1 MAHEIDLSKYEVRT
15 DLLIESLNDSRL
27 GKIDTKTRNIDDI
40 CVTEIIIS
48 DENSKYCNK
57 KPGKYITITFE
68 DVTDSTN
75 QDKVEKVFTKELTN
89 FLKYMN
95 ITSNAKTLVIGLGN
109 AQSTP
114 DSLGPKVA
122 DSIIITKHLFDIDGI
137 DVLEGYRNVSC
148 FKPSVLALTGI
159 ETKDSIT
166 GIIKQTKPDFTIIID
181 ALASSSIDRVNKTIQ
196 LTDSGIFPGSGVGNS
211 RGELSINTLGI
222 PVLAIGIPTV
232 VDAVTIVSDTIN
244 YLMKKFSYSKKNINN
259 AKNKLRPV
267 TAINYLKEPNTS
279 LTNEDKKRLLGEI
292 GGLSDEEMR
301 QLIFEVLTPIG
312 YNMMVTPKEVDFL
325 IE

>member
-95 ITSNAKTLVIGLGN
+95 ITSNAKCLVIGLGN

-166 GIIKQTKPDFTIIID
+166 GIIKQTRPDFTIIID

-211 RGELSINTLGI
+211 RGELSINTLSI

-232 VDAVTIVSDTIN
+232 VD
-244 YLMKKFSYSKKNINN
+244 
-259 AKNKLRPV
+259 KLRPV

-279 LTNEDKKRLLGEI
+279 LTNEDKKRLLGEV
-292 GGLSDEEMR
+292 GKLSDEEMR

-325 IE
+325 IEKLSKVISNGINKSLHQNITNL